1 MNMAII
7 YWWWMLKVEAQNDL
21 DLLNRRNLGM
31 SSQIWAQ
38 SRRLRLTSVTGEL
51 PPISASSGLKGS
63 GNDPSLFS
71 ACEGKQ
77 YANLWGLMCA
87 VAGHS
92 WGLTFTFLQTPS
104 SLGGSVL
111 RPSKLRASGNFSLI
125 CGPPEPPSGPWNEF
139 ISPQWD
145 ANDWCYNNITP
156 CHNQLCILKR
166 EEMRRSVTFSVLSP
180 AWKDNDFQHKCMK
193 RSGSINT
200 YCAQFFLTDFTRI
213 FI

>member
-1 MNMAII
+1 MTLT
-7 YWWWMLKVEAQNDL
+7 YWIAGILAWVHKSELSPGGWDWHQWQE
-21 DLLNRRNLGM
+21 
-31 SSQIWAQ
+31 SS
-38 SRRLRLTSVTGEL
+38 LRSL
-51 PPISASSGLKGS
+51 PPLGWKAREMIH
-63 GNDPSLFS
+63 PFFF

-77 YANLWGLMCA
+77 YANLLGLMCA